1 MLLLDTTAMQSSSM
15 QGDTFMQA
23 YYTLFDIENLRIGF
37 ACAGDCAGGSW
48 HGKGGI
54 LELEVMTII
63 MYCIFCTHVIIL
75 LFINKLRLQDVALAY
90 ECTSLYLCFLICR
103 AVTA

>member
-1 MLLLDTTAMQSSSM
+1 M

-54 LELEVMTII
+54 LELEVCIL
-63 MYCIFCTHVIIL
+63 YCVPTSHYPSIYTQIAIAGYCCRL
-75 LFINKLRLQDVALAY
+75 LRKAL
-90 ECTSLYLCFLICR
+90 L
-103 AVTA
+103 AVLACHAAKDCDAV